1 MLNVFRA
8 FFTIPDLKKK
18 ILFTVAMILVFRF
31 GAHVPV
37 PGVDASKLAA
47 LFSKGSLVGFLDMF
61 TGGALMRFSVFA
73 MGIVPYINASIIMQL
88 LTIVIPT
95 LEQLS
100 KEGEAGRKQISQYTR
115 YLSICLA
122 AFQSF
127 GMAFW
132 MRGVVQPGINFPLFV
147 FLTVVSLTAGSTLV
161 MWIGELITERGLGN
175 GASMLIFVGIIA
187 RLPSYIAN
195 TYTLVVGGASLI
207 GVIFLLLSFIVLI
220 VAIVFIQEGQRKIP
234 VQYAKRVVGRKMLGG
249 GNTFIPLKI
258 NQGGVIPIIFASSV
272 LLFPATIAQF
282 VPLPFMKAISDFLAP
297 GGWFYMVLYFALI
310 FFFTYFY
317 TAITFNPTEL
327 ANNIKKYG
335 GFILGIR
342 PGKPTADF
350 LDFTISRLTFVG
362 ALFLATI
369 ALIPTIVEGVTK
381 ITSFQGLGSTAL
393 LIVVGVALD
402 LVRQVET
409 HLVTRQYEG
418 LLA

>member
-18 ILFTVAMILVFRF
+18 IIFSIAMVIIFRLGSHIPVAGID
-31 GAHVPV
+31 HI
-37 PGVDASKLAA
+37 KLAA

-73 MGIVPYINASIIMQL
+73 MGIIPFINASIIMQL
-88 LTIVIPT
+88 LTVVIPQ

-100 KEGEAGRKQISQYTR
+100 KEGTAGRKQISQYTR
-115 YLSICLA
+115 YLAVGLST
-122 AFQSF
+122 FQSF

-132 MRGVVQPGINFPLFV
+132 MRNVLLDGFSFPLFV
-147 FLTVVSLTAGSTLV
+147 FLTIVSLTAGSTLV
-161 MWIGELITERGLGN
+161 MWLGELITERGLGN
-175 GASMLIFVGIIA
+175 GASMIIFIGIIS
-187 RLPSYIAN
+187 RIPSYIGN
-195 TYTLVVGGASLI
+195 TITLVATGASII
-207 GVIFLLLSFIVLI
+207 GVILLLLSFVVLI
-220 VAIVFIQEGQRKIP
+220 IGIVFIQEGQRKVP
-234 VQYAKRVVGRKMLGG
+234 VQYAKRVVGRKMMGG
-249 GNTFIPLKI
+249 GNTYIPLRI

-282 VPLPFMKAISDFLAP
+282 VPLPFMQSVASFLQP
-297 GGWFYMVLYFALI
+297 GKIFYMLLYFVLI

-317 TAITFNPTEL
+317 TALTFNPVEL
-327 ANNIKKYG
+327 ANNIKRYG
-335 GFILGIR
+335 GFVLGIR
-342 PGKPTADF
+342 PGKPTAEF
-350 LDFTISRLTFVG
+350 LEFTISRLTFVG

-369 ALIPTIVEGVTK
+369 ALVPSIVEKLTG
-381 ITSFQGLGSTAL
+381 ITSFQGLGGTAL
-393 LIVVGVALD
+393 LIMVGVALD